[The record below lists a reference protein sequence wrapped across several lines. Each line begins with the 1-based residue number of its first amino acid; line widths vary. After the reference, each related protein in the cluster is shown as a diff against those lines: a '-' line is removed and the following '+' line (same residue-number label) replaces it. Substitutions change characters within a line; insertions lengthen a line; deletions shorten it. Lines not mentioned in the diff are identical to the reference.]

1 MPCNELN
8 TYWNWMKLIFYRIW
22 RDVSQCVVFFLLTV
36 KFTVYCSTC
45 VKSVKSAIN
54 VPIAAPFTTVHCNC
68 RHSWHLWFSSWDPLR
83 SCVSPRW
90 LALENNA
97 HRFAQM
103 FQVHDISS
111 VSLQCLHWCLLCR
124 AHTSRTVKD
133 KKGQLSYFSDLCQ
146 ILPVYYQLS
155 SKISNEISQAK
166 HINRHSFNVIHTF
179 F

>member
-8 TYWNWMKLIFYRIW
+8 TYWNWYFVEYGEMFHN
-22 RDVSQCVVFFLLTV
+22 VFCFLLRIVFV

-54 VPIAAPFTTVHCNC
+54 VPIAAPFTTVNCNC

-111 VSLQCLHWCLLCR
+111 VSLQCLHWCLLCM
-124 AHTSRTVKD
+124 AHKSRTVKD
-133 KKGQLSYFSDLCQ
+133 KKGTAELFQWFMPDTTRTFYFCGFPQKL
-146 ILPVYYQLS
+146 
-155 SKISNEISQAK
+155 
-166 HINRHSFNVIHTF
+166 
-179 F
+179 